1 ALVPDIRSCS
11 KQGIKQQF
19 GEVLGGGYK
28 PGASDGNI
36 RCSLFFCPDFLPFQA
51 KSQKRYPAA
60 PGTTM
65 SPY

>member
-1 ALVPDIRSCS
+1 VARLLALVPDIRSCS

-36 RCSLFFCPDFLPFQA
+36 RCSLFFGATVFAGNAYL
-51 KSQKRYPAA
+51 
-60 PGTTM
+60 
-65 SPY
+65 